1 MHDYELREV
10 QTQRAPA
17 AIGPYAQA
25 LRFGSWLWCSGQ
37 IPLDPG
43 TGELVGG
50 GIAEQT
56 ERCMRNLEA
65 VLEAGGATL
74 ATVVKTTVYLARL
87 EDFPAFNEVYGC
99 FVGDPPPARATV
111 AVAALPKGALVEIDA
126 VARVAG
132 GAEE

>member
-1 MHDYELREV
+1 MNDDELREV
-10 QTQRAPA
+10 RTERAPA

-25 LRFGSWLWCSGQ
+25 LRLGCWLWCSGQ
-37 IPLDPG
+37 IPLDPN
-43 TGELVGG
+43 TGELIAG

-74 ATVVKTTVYLARL
+74 ASVVKTTVYLVRL
-87 EDFPAFNEVYGC
+87 EDFPAFNEVYGR

-126 VARVAG
+126 FARVTDAG
-132 GAEE
+132 EE